1 MKSVKI
7 DLVFNKTRAVE
18 FSKAL
23 SSGQPVGAIDAEDL
37 LTLAGAC
44 LFRHY
49 QLDQGDGLEDVEAER
64 LVKNLMNAVEHCA
77 EWTLRACS
85 GTYDEQ
91 YKPQLH
97 ATIDDG
103 LTTYPGVRGS
113 DRIG

>member
-7 DLVFNKTRAVE
+7 DLVFNKTRAID
-18 FSKAL
+18 FSRAL
-23 SSGQPVGAIDAEDL
+23 RAGEALGVIEAEDL

-44 LFRHY
+44 LCRHY
-49 QLDQGDGLEDVEAER
+49 ESDTVDGLGQAEAER

-77 EWTLRACS
+77 EWTLRACQ

-91 YKPQLH
+91 FKPQLH

-113 DRIG
+113 DKIG